1 MRNNLLIKLIGT
13 FFLVISIGTIVTYW
27 MTSQATQNA
36 FNVYST
42 RSGQVWAQRLAPVLS
57 DYYNQNGSWTGVESL
72 LQSDSLG
79 SGNGMGHGMGQGIGR
94 LFTMGGMG
102 AGMGQRILL
111 ADKTGVIVSDSQNT
125 FNGKQFT
132 QSDLKNGTVIIVG
145 NDQVG
150 TLLITPNDFAGSGTP
165 AGQFLASV
173 NQSIFASA
181 GIAGV
186 LALLLGT
193 ILFFQI
199 TAPLRQLKNAAHAIA
214 GGDLTRRVDIRSH
227 DEFGDLGQSFN
238 HMADN
243 LVKAEK
249 QRHDMVADVAHEL
262 RTPLAVIRANLE
274 GIRDDVLP
282 LDMQHINALYSESL
296 LLNRLVDDLRLLS
309 LAEAGELKM
318 EHDWINFERL
328 VGQVLERMSP
338 QANQKDIH
346 FESEIQENLP
356 NVWGDAD
363 RLTQVL
369 NNLLTNAMRYT
380 PKGGK
385 IRLSAGILPDET
397 GMIQVAITDM
407 GSGIDP
413 EILPYVFDRFYRA
426 DKSRTRSSGGSGL
439 GLAIVK
445 QLVEAHGGNVAAESP
460 IFHGEDQR
468 DFGTRITFTLPIAR
482 KTKE

>member
-57 DYYNQNGSWTGVESL
+57 DYYNQNGSWVGVESL

-94 LFTMGGMG
+94 LFVMGGIG

-132 QSDLKNGTVIIVG
+132 QSDLKNGTVIFIG

-150 TLLITPNDFAGSGTP
+150 TLLITPNDFAGSGTL

-173 NQSIFASA
+173 NQSILVSA

-186 LALLLGT
+186 MALLLGT

-214 GGDLTRRVDIRSH
+214 SGDLTRRVDIRSH

-274 GIRDDVLP
+274 GIRDDILP

-318 EHDWINFERL
+318 ECSWIDLKQL
-328 VGQVLERMSP
+328 VSQVLERMGP

-346 FESEIQENLP
+346 FESEIQEDLP
-356 NVWGDAD
+356 HMWGDAD

-380 PKGGK
+380 PKGGT
-385 IRLSAGILPDET
+385 IRLSAGISPDEADK
-397 GMIQVAITDM
+397 IRIAITDM

-413 EILPYVFDRFYRA
+413 EILPNVFDRFYRA

-460 IFHGEDQR
+460 IFYGEDQR
-468 DFGTRITFTLPIAR
+468 GFGTKLTFTLPITR